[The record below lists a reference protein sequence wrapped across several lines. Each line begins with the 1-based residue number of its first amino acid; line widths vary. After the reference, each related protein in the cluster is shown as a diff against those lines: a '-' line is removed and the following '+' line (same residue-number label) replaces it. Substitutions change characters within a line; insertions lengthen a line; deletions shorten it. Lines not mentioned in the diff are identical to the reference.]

1 MIDTN
6 DKNNIY
12 NFNRFCP
19 ICDEELDEG
28 NIARR
33 HYTYD
38 LKKPFIEEIR
48 TDSQGLAWCQSCV
61 DAFDNKYP
69 EQ

>member
-1 MIDTN
+1 M

-19 ICDEELDEG
+19 MCDEELNEG
-28 NIARR
+28 NIARW

-48 TDSQGLAWCQSCV
+48 TDSEGLAWCQSCV
-61 DAFDNKYP
+61 DDFDENNP
-69 EQ
+69 EE